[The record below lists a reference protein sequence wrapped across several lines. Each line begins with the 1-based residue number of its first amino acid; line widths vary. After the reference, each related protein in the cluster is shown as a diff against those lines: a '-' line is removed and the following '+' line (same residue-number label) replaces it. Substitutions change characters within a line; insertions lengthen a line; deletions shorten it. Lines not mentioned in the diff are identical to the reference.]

1 MKTVVIID
9 DDVRL
14 RQTLERRFNHT
25 SGFRA
30 VSFASP
36 QQAEMSGENNAFA
49 VFLDLMLENC
59 IGLDSISMLNERFH
73 PQHLIMMTGYA
84 SIATTVSAIKKGATD
99 YIAKPVS
106 FNSIINMLTPNPV
119 ACAQVSSEPLTT
131 AQVEWEHIQR
141 VLFEN
146 GGYQKCDYTILV
158 TAPKHLRIQRIQ
170 QRDASSEEAIK
181 DRMDNQWP
189 DSKKIPL
196 ADFVIE
202 NITLSKTKNRVEH
215 IHKILLEV

>member
-1 MKTVVIID
+1 MKI
-9 DDVRL
+9 
-14 RQTLERRFNHT
+14 
-25 SGFRA
+25 
-30 VSFASP
+30 
-36 QQAEMSGENNAFA
+36 
-49 VFLDLMLENC
+49 
-59 IGLDSISMLNERFH
+59 IGL
-73 PQHLIMMTGYA
+73 TGGIG
-84 SIATTVSAIKKGATD
+84 SGKTTVAYLFEALGAPI
-99 YIAKPVS
+99 YIADIEAKKLTNRSKFIRKKLIALLGEEAFQEEGINRAFVAAKIFKDPILLQKVNAIIHPRVQQH
-106 FNSIINMLTPNPV
+106 FNRWAKKQDAPYCIKE
-119 ACAQVSSEPLTT
+119 AA
-131 AQVEWEHIQR
+131 

-158 TAPKHLRIQRIQ
+158 PAPKHLRIQRIQ

>member
-1 MKTVVIID
+1 MKI
-9 DDVRL
+9 
-14 RQTLERRFNHT
+14 
-25 SGFRA
+25 
-30 VSFASP
+30 
-36 QQAEMSGENNAFA
+36 
-49 VFLDLMLENC
+49 
-59 IGLDSISMLNERFH
+59 IGL
-73 PQHLIMMTGYA
+73 TGGIG
-84 SIATTVSAIKKGATD
+84 SGKTTVAQFFEALGVPI
-99 YIAKPVS
+99 YIADIEAKKLTNRSKFIRKKLIALLGEEAFQEEGINRAFVAAKIFKDPILLQKVNAIIHPRVQQH
-106 FNSIINMLTPNPV
+106 FNRWAKKQDAPYCIKE
-119 ACAQVSSEPLTT
+119 AA
-131 AQVEWEHIQR
+131 